1 MQRMVVVHL
10 DQAHLV
16 GVSGGREPAALVWID
31 HRVSCAMYQP
41 NGNSRR
47 KAGRWI
53 IVKRGLGKE
62 HRRPLPESPS
72 KEFDGHRATE
82 RTAYENIWMKLGER
96 CGLSIDAAIETGGIH
111 LRRNRLKM
119 LGEETRLRTLRTA
132 FETMNELDP
141 DF

>member
-1 MQRMVVVHL
+1 MVVVHL
-10 DQAHLV
+10 DQTHLV
-16 GVSGGREPAALVWID
+16 GVSGGREPATLFRID
-31 HRVSCAMYQP
+31 QRVSFAMHQP
-41 NGNSRR
+41 NGYSRR
-47 KAGRWI
+47 EAGSRI
-53 IVKRGLGKE
+53 IVNRGLRKE
-62 HRRPLPESPS
+62 QRRPLPESPS

-96 CGLSIDAAIETGGIH
+96 CGLSVDADIETGGIH

-119 LGEETRLRTLRTA
+119 LGEETRLRTLRAA